1 MNTDIRRSGT
11 VAGSVLI
18 AGFFLAAPASAA
30 AMDGK
35 VAELRANAGA
45 VRAAIDLN
53 DAFPENLRSAME
65 QGATLHIRVEAEL
78 WEDRTWDRLVR
89 PATVAAFRLS
99 RRREGNEVAMADVS
113 GGLTSYPDY
122 PNPLRVYVDLAP
134 VDRIV
139 EGARYYVNAVVTI
152 GTLAEGEIADAG
164 AAVFGKDDGS
174 VGLKS
179 AGRFILNTV
188 LRVTD
193 YLQSVTATIRSGKFA
208 GKEIRS
214 R

>member
-1 MNTDIRRSGT
+1 MNTDFRRSGT
-11 VAGSVLI
+11 VAGSALI

-45 VRAAIDLN
+45 VRAAIDLT

-99 RRREGNEVAMADVS
+99 RRREGNEVAIADVS

>member
-1 MNTDIRRSGT
+1 MALG
-11 VAGSVLI
+11 
-18 AGFFLAAPASAA
+18 APAAAAAMGGKVSELSAA
-30 AMDGK
+30 AGS
-35 VAELRANAGA
+35 
-45 VRAAIDLN
+45 VRAAIELTDP
-53 DAFPENLRSAME
+53 FPAELRKAME
-65 QGATLHIRVEAEL
+65 EGVTLHLRVEAEL

-99 RRREGNEVAMADVS
+99 RQRNGREVSIADVS
-113 GGLTSYPDY
+113 GGLTTYPDY
-122 PNPLRVYVDLAP
+122 PDPLRVSVDLAP
-134 VDRIV
+134 LDRIA

-152 GTLAEGEIADAG
+152 GTLAEGEIVDAG

-179 AGRFILNTV
+179 AGRFILNTI

-193 YLQSVTATIRSGKFA
+193 YMQSVSTTIRSGKFA
-208 GKEIRS
+208 GREIRS

>member
-1 MNTDIRRSGT
+1 MHAEKRRYAIAESALIIG
-11 VAGSVLI
+11 VL
-18 AGFFLAAPASAA
+18 LAMPVSAA
-30 AMDGK
+30 GLDGK
-35 VAELRANAGA
+35 VTELKANAGT

-53 DAFPENLRSAME
+53 EAFPAELRTAME
-65 QGATLHIRVEAEL
+65 EGATLHVRVEAEL

-89 PATVAAFRLS
+89 PASVAAFRVS
-99 RRREGNEVAMADVS
+99 KRRDSKEVAIADVT

-122 PNPLRVYVDLAP
+122 PNPLRLHVDLAP
-134 VDRIV
+134 IERIV
-139 EGARYYVNAVVTI
+139 EEARYYVNAVVTI

-174 VGLKS
+174 VGLKT

-188 LRVTD
+188 LRVKD
-193 YLQSVTATIRSGKFA
+193 YMQSVSATIRSGKFA
-208 GKEIRS
+208 GKDIKS

>member
-1 MNTDIRRSGT
+1 M
-11 VAGSVLI
+11 VM
-18 AGFFLAAPASAA
+18 APAPAA

-35 VAELRANAGA
+35 VTDLRAAGST
-45 VRAAIDLN
+45 VRAAIDLA
-53 DAFPENLRSAME
+53 DAFPANLRTAME
-65 QGATLHIRVEAEL
+65 QGVTLHLRVEAEL

-89 PATVAAFRLS
+89 PATIAAFRLS
-99 RRREGNEVAMADVS
+99 RLRDGKEVAIADVS

-122 PNPLRVYVDLAP
+122 PNPLRIHVDLAP
-134 VDRIV
+134 LDRIV
-139 EGARYYVNAVVTI
+139 ETARYYVNAVVTI
-152 GTLAEGEIADAG
+152 GTLAEGEIAGAG

-193 YLQSVTATIRSGKFA
+193 YMQSVTTTIRSGRIA
-208 GKEIRS
+208 GKDIRT